1 MDFFSTVDSILL
13 TTYEGG
19 HQDFPVNSES
29 GGNGNDAY
37 CVVA

>member
-13 TTYEGG
+13 TTSEGG
-19 HQDFPVNSES
+19 HQDFPVESDTGGS
-29 GGNGNDAY
+29 GGNAY